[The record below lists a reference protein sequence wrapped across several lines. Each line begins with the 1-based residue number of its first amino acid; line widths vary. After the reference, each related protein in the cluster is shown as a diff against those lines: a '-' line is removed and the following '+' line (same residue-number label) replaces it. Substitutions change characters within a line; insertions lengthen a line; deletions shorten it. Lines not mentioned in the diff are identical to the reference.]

1 MNNKSFVSIIIPTM
15 DRNKKLSRLLKS
27 VYDSTFKDFEV
38 IVVNNSAKKIIQNK
52 KYNNFQVLENGSNLG
67 SAYART
73 VGAKLAK
80 GQYVLFIDDDNV
92 IEKAMI
98 EKMSKTLDENN
109 NIIAVGPLTFYFS
122 NKNKFW
128 FLGGKINLLTS
139 KATFYKKIT
148 ENKLFKTN
156 LFVTEVLHNAFM
168 VRKKLGDEVSW
179 FDKEIFMT
187 GAEYDLFVKIK
198 KNYPNN
204 FMVTNLEAIDYHDV
218 LNSSALKILKFKS
231 ELRIYY
237 FARNRGLLIGR
248 YGTLIDRISVSFV
261 FYPLLTLFY
270 LSVFIIEKK
279 WSFIVPHLRGTIIGY
294 LYILKGQ

>member
-1 MNNKSFVSIIIPTM
+1 
-15 DRNKKLSRLLKS
+15 
-27 VYDSTFKDFEV
+27 
-38 IVVNNSAKKIIQNK
+38 
-52 KYNNFQVLENGSNLG
+52 
-67 SAYART
+67 
-73 VGAKLAK
+73 
-80 GQYVLFIDDDNV
+80 
-92 IEKAMI
+92 
-98 EKMSKTLDENN
+98 
-109 NIIAVGPLTFYFS
+109 
-122 NKNKFW
+122 
-128 FLGGKINLLTS
+128 
-139 KATFYKKIT
+139 
-148 ENKLFKTN
+148 
-156 LFVTEVLHNAFM
+156 
-168 VRKKLGDEVSW
+168 
-179 FDKEIFMT
+179 MT